1 MTNSPKYDQQLA
13 LNEYW
18 KQIGGTV
25 MLPGT
30 NRAADRF
37 ASRELLHQRRSAIC

>member
-1 MTNSPKYDQQLA
+1 M
-13 LNEYW
+13 NEYW
-18 KQIGGTV
+18 KEIGGTV

-37 ASRELLHQRRSAIC
+37 VRASFYVDAIPKDEDPTAPSPASSA